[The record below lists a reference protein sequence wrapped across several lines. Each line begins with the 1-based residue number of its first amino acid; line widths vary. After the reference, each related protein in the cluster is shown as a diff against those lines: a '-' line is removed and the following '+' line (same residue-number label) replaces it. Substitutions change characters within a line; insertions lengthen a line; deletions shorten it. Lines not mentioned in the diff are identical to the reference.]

1 MVLQQVPNSDCMSL
15 CCDLEGFAGVGVG
28 RWSRGVVFWQG
39 PTPDNMS
46 IYYVLVFI

>member
-28 RWSRGVVFWQG
+28 TCGWGGGLWSSGRFQ
-39 PTPDNMS
+39 PQ
-46 IYYVLVFI
+46 II